1 MNQLP
6 INHVIHLQ
14 GILVVIISDSGPQ
27 VTLRVW
33 KEFCIAIWPN
43 VRLSSGFQLQ
53 TNGQIERAN
62 QEQEAAF
69 GVWYQPTSINHCN
82 RSHPIWGISWWLPTL
97 VAVWTRWAYNTIFV
111 AVSKL
116 QWSILHLGHYQL
128 CFYPLFSAYH
138 NCSKSTPMTHPG
150 QKEPKT
156 SKELQTLAQLRT
168 EFIIQQ

>member
-1 MNQLP
+1 MNQLS
-6 INHVIHLQ
+6 IDHVIRLQ

-33 KEFCIAIWPN
+33 KEFCIAIGPN

-82 RSHPIWGISWWLPTL
+82 RSHAI
-97 VAVWTRWAYNTIFV
+97 
-111 AVSKL
+111 
-116 QWSILHLGHYQL
+116 
-128 CFYPLFSAYH
+128 
-138 NCSKSTPMTHPG
+138 
-150 QKEPKT
+150 
-156 SKELQTLAQLRT
+156 
-168 EFIIQQ
+168 